1 MKTTIKI
8 LSSFSQI
15 LNARHILEFR
25 FIVLLKIISLLIY
38 NSHTIWRSF
47 CKLKVYSLMV
57 FTIFAEFSTH
67 PTFPSLVS
75 IALIKANKG
84 ALERKGFIRLTYPEL
99 EAIKGRQGR
108 NSSRPGTWK
117 QELQQKPWRSHG
129 LLILLS
135 CSTMTIYPG
144 IAVPAK
150 AHPSLIKKMAQ
161 RFVHKLILWEALS

>member
-67 PTFPSLVS
+67 LTFPSLVS

-108 NSSRPGTWK
+108 NSSRPGT
-117 QELQQKPWRSHG
+117 
-129 LLILLS
+129 
-135 CSTMTIYPG
+135 
-144 IAVPAK
+144 
-150 AHPSLIKKMAQ
+150 
-161 RFVHKLILWEALS
+161 